1 MRFRKKFQS
10 GGKSMKKLG
19 FLLVGTASLA
29 LAACGSRDSDTL
41 NETEAQNVEADAL
54 NDLAANAANAEIEAL
69 GNQQQQLATEAN
81 ETAPVSDTVDG
92 NATSPSQVEDD
103 VQGM

>member
-1 MRFRKKFQS
+1 
-10 GGKSMKKLG
+10 MKKLG